1 MPTYSDEDGL
11 TDAARGSGDDP
22 PAPYSGDT
30 EEIPAVR
37 PPAYPAE
44 PPYATGVYNADPYA
58 GDPYSAEAYNSTD
71 ILPAAPAGGRRARR
85 EAAAAAAAAGAVPFF
100 DQEAPY
106 DEGALTDQ
114 VPPIDPGEP
123 YDQVEA
129 REHEEPAA
137 PVADARFEPDPVPD
151 MGSSA
156 TGLAA
161 AGLAAAQQ
169 VEYDEAA
176 RAAAPDAQG
185 GYDAGSYDQDS
196 SDQGAY
202 DHGSYDHGAN
212 DPGAYDPGAY
222 DAPADEGGTDGSG
235 GDEPPRGRRD
245 WTPTPLGRVVLPLAL
260 ALVSVVALWAAWSHL
275 SSDDQSTASPG
286 TSATAPVVGPSG
298 STSPSTSPTGT
309 SPSSSASSS
318 PSASASGSH
327 STAPS
332 GSPSAT
338 ATTPAAAT
346 VDRSV
351 PVVVLNATGR
361 PGLAARVA
369 AQLRAKGWKVTSV
382 GNWTRGGIS
391 ATTIFLNGHVDAAR
405 TITGDFPQASGAIQ
419 LPKPG
424 MPPLRMVIVVGND
437 YPR

>member
-30 EEIPAVR
+30 EEIPPVR

-71 ILPAAPAGGRRARR
+71 ILPASPAGGRRARR
-85 EAAAAAAAAGAVPFF
+85 EAAAAAAAAGAVPF

-106 DEGALTDQ
+106 DQ
-114 VPPIDPGEP
+114 VPPIDPSAP
-123 YDQVEA
+123 IDPVEA
-129 REHEEPAA
+129 RQPEEPVDQ
-137 PVADARFEPDPVPD
+137 VADTRFDPDPVPD
-151 MGSSA
+151 MGSTA

-161 AGLAAAQQ
+161 AGLAAAEQ
-169 VEYDEAA
+169 VEYDEAV
-176 RAAAPDAQG
+176 RAAATDVPSPNDQGPYDPSAYDQG
-185 GYDAGSYDQDS
+185 GYDAPD
-196 SDQGAY
+196 
-202 DHGSYDHGAN
+202 
-212 DPGAYDPGAY
+212 
-222 DAPADEGGTDGSG
+222 DADGTTGSG

-245 WTPTPLGRVVLPLAL
+245 WTPTPLGRVVLPIAL
-260 ALVSVVALWAAWSHL
+260 ALVSVVALWAAWNHL
-275 SSDDQSTASPG
+275 SADDQNAAAPG
-286 TSATAPVVGPSG
+286 PSATAPAGNPGG
-298 STSPSTSPTGT
+298 STSPSTSPTSASST
-309 SPSSSASSS
+309 SPSATPSSS

-327 STAPS
+327 SAAPS
-332 GSPSAT
+332 SSPSAS

-361 PGLAARVA
+361 PGLAAKVA

-405 TITGDFPQASGAIQ
+405 TIAGDFPQASGSIQ
-419 LPKPG
+419 LPKAG
-424 MPPLRMVIVVGND
+424 MPQLRMVIVVGND